1 MQSYTEIPSSQSLQS
16 SLALLLNNDKT
27 ALSCSSGSAFP
38 TSNLQV
44 GMLCLR
50 TDQNKLY
57 QLKDATPTWVMIA
70 DLANPSA
77 LSLGNTGAS
86 DLNSITTSGFY
97 RVESPSANGTGSYGQ
112 LIVVHGGSDTITQ
125 IYGDYATG
133 TLYTRS
139 GNPSNVGG
147 AGSWTAWRKLW
158 NDANDGA
165 GSGLDADLLDG
176 YQSGNGSGQ
185 IPISNGTACTN
196 LNADLHDGYHA
207 GNGSGQIPVSNGTVN
222 SNLNADLLDGYHA
235 SSFVRTIQGV
245 APDASGNVS
254 VDLASRLALS
264 GGTMSGTIY
273 STANSHLVGQGS
285 GATRG
290 YIYSDGAGM
299 GFLNNGGGWAARVN
313 YGTNDWRV
321 EGAGW
326 FVGEVYAANGT
337 RVARVNEALSN
348 TGPATSHFDQGGNIA
363 GSKRLMTRV
372 DGYQWWVYDST
383 SRNCN
388 CNCTC
393 TCCFTAGTK
402 VTMADGS
409 VKAVEN
415 VLPGEVVRGVFGR
428 ENVVLDQIVC
438 HIEPGHNT
446 YVVNGEVRMTGEHLL
461 WTGSSWAAVDLEFYS
476 KWYADRKA
484 SGLDVGIDPVKVRQ
498 LQVGDRVFNDGALV
512 VVESLE
518 TQAAKAEEDLFSFEL
533 TGDKTFVANGYGV
546 ESKTF
551 TEGFAHV

>member
-27 ALSCSSGSAFP
+27 TLSCSSGSAFP
-38 TSNLQV
+38 NTNLQV
-44 GMLCLR
+44 GMLCFR
-50 TDQNKLY
+50 TDQLKLY
-57 QLKDATPTWVMIA
+57 ILKDATPTWMM
-70 DLANPSA
+70 L
-77 LSLGNTGAS
+77 L
-86 DLNSITTSGFY
+86 DLNTTGGTAAGAAEAVYSMFIRNSGVANEGGEFRMQKAASGSTLVGDVTVDLYQNKLRFFDSGGTTPGFY
-97 RVESPSANGTGSYGQ
+97 IDISAGT
-112 LIVVHGGSDTITQ
+112 
-125 IYGDYATG
+125 
-133 TLYTRS
+133 
-139 GNPSNVGG
+139 
-147 AGSWTAWRKLW
+147 AGSAAKIWHE
-158 NDANDGA
+158 NNDGA

-176 YQSGNGSGQ
+176 KQSGNADGN
-185 IPISNGTACTN
+185 IPVSNGTVNTN
-196 LNADLHDGYHA
+196 LNADMVDGKHV
-207 GNGSGQIPVSNGTVN
+207 GNDSGKVPLSNGTVN

-264 GGTMSGTIY
+264 GGTMSGAIY
-273 STANSHLVGQGS
+273 STANSHLIGQGS

-290 YIYSDGAGM
+290 YLYSDGAGM
-299 GFLNNGGGWAARVN
+299 GFLNYTGGWAARVN

-337 RVARVNEALSN
+337 RVARANEALSN
-348 TGPATSHFDQGGNIA
+348 IGLPTSHFDQGGNIA
-363 GSKRLMTRV
+363 GSKRLITRV
-372 DGYQWWVYDST
+372 DGYQLWLYDST
-383 SRNCN
+383 SRN